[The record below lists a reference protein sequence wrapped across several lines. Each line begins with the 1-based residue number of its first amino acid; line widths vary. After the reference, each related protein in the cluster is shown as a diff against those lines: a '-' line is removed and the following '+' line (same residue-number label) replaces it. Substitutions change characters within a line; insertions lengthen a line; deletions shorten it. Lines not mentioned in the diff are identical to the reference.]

1 MPALFAYTVGMKS
14 MQYTIRGIT
23 PDIDKALRARARR
36 SGKSLNETLIDSL
49 RRDTGL
55 SKKTTV
61 YHDLD
66 WLKGSKMFDESFDEA
81 MRWHDSLPNK
91 IFDE

>member
-1 MPALFAYTVGMKS
+1 MPALFAYTIGMKS

-36 SGKSLNETLIDSL
+36 SGKSLNETLIETL
-49 RRDTGL
+49 RRDIGL
-55 SKKTTV
+55 SKKTMV

-66 WLKGSKMFDESFDEA
+66 WLKGNKMFDESFDEA
-81 MRWHDSLPNK
+81 MSWHLSLPNK
-91 IFDE
+91 LFDE